1 MYECWVVCAKG
12 KKRKRLISYHFRE
25 NIHVL
30 SISKMGGFIALFSK
44 DYSKIVYQ
52 TREEGAGLMLCIF
65 WMMRRN
71 DEAYPQFIIYLPGQ
85 KMSCFDWCGC
95 AIL

>member
-44 DYSKIVYQ
+44 DILKNSISDKR
-52 TREEGAGLMLCIF
+52 REGGADAMYLLD
-65 WMMRRN
+65 
-71 DEAYPQFIIYLPGQ
+71 DEE
-85 KMSCFDWCGC
+85 K
-95 AIL
+95 